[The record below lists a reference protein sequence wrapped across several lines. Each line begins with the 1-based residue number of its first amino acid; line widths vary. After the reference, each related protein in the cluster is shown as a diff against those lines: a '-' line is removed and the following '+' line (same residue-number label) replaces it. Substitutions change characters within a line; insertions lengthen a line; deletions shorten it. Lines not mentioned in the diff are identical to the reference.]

1 MQYLKIGFIVLLAL
15 TLLAACT
22 PGPNTVE
29 DIPSGNG
36 KTAGFLIGI
45 WHGMI
50 SPITF
55 VLSLFMD
62 SINVYEVHNN
72 GNWYNFGFV
81 LGAGL
86 FLTGGILGR
95 KKSER

>member
-1 MQYLKIGFIVLLAL
+1 MQKSIMLILCL
-15 TLLAACT
+15 TLLLLASCA

-29 DIPSGNG
+29 DTPSPNG
-36 KTAGFLIGI
+36 KTAGFLIGL
-45 WHGMI
+45 WHGLI
-50 SPITF
+50 APITF
-55 VLSLFMD
+55 IFSLFLD
-62 SINVYEVHNN
+62 SVSVYEVHNN

-95 KKSER
+95 KKRD

>member
-1 MQYLKIGFIVLLAL
+1 MAKLVLIIVLS
-15 TLLAACT
+15 TLLLASCT

-29 DIPSGNG
+29 DIPAGNG

-45 WHGMI
+45 WHGLI

-55 VLSLFMD
+55 ILSLFMD

-95 KKSER
+95 KKSEQ